1 MKILNRPMF
10 RKGGSSKG
18 TGVMSMVEPRE
29 NYQFGSTIKN
39 IRDLQT
45 QYQTE
50 LMKAS
55 QPSNVEKAALIA
67 QIAGTPGGL
76 YEKITATLP
85 TQTKIAAQQ
94 RALKPELI
102 KQKMAGEIEIAKL
115 EAAAGK
121 GTTFKRDLN
130 TTIEFMKDLRKQGD
144 PTFKNLSDVQIEK
157 RAYDDVSKKYRTS
170 RSPTTALQDMTRT
183 YGEKIS
189 EKVGDVKAAIRDGD
203 KEEYDIAVAE
213 LMTIKRLFDNTPGLS
228 GYGKLFEV
236 PPFPVKGKKDGGRIK
251 LKDGTD
257 LEMVDTENTTPELK
271 EKAEMIGDTIESNQP
286 VQSGT
291 ELKSF
296 TYDELRGRLPK
307 EVDDGIVN
315 LLANSQE
322 ALEDFA
328 YITTQT
334 DIGNFNQKYGV
345 NLTLPVSE

>member
-1 MKILNRPMF
+1 MF
-10 RKGGSSKG
+10 RKGGKINSKG

-29 NYQFGSTIKN
+29 NYALGTSIQN
-39 IRDLQT
+39 IRDLQSK
-45 QYQTE
+45 YQTAVME
-50 LMKAS
+50 AS
-55 QPSNVEKAALIA
+55 KPSGGEKAALIA
-67 QIAGTPGGL
+67 QFASTPGGL
-76 YEKITATLP
+76 YEKVMATLP
-85 TQTKIAAQQ
+85 TQAKIAAQQ
-94 RALKPELI
+94 RALKPELL
-102 KQKMAGEIEIAKL
+102 KTQLAGEIDIAKL

-121 GTTFKRDLN
+121 GTTFQRDLN
-130 TTIEFMKDLRKQGD
+130 TTVNFMKDLRRQGD
-144 PTFKNLSDVQIEK
+144 PSYKDLTDTEIDKK
-157 RAYDDVSKKYRTS
+157 AYEDVSKKYRTS

-183 YGEKIS
+183 YGEKIF
-189 EKVGDVKAAIRDGD
+189 ETIGDIKAAIRDGD
-203 KEEYDIAVAE
+203 KEEYDVAVAD

-228 GYGKLFEV
+228 GYAQLFKI
-236 PPFPVKGKKDGGRIK
+236 PPFPVTDKVGKKDGGRIK

-257 LEMVDTENTTPELK
+257 IEMVDTEDTKPELK

-291 ELKSF
+291 QLKSF